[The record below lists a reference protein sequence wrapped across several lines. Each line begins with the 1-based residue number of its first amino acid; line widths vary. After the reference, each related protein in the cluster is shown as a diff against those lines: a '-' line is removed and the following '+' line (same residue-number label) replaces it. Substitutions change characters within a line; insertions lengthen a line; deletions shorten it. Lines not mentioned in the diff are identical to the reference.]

1 MKIYNYDPETFELIS
16 EGLADINPLSPNEFI
31 LPQFS
36 TSIAPPEIDEH
47 QIPVFINLEWV
58 LIDDYRG
65 EKVYDKQSLEEFTIK
80 TLGKIPDEFTSIE
93 PPNSYCEWDYV
104 QNAWVENTEKHLAF
118 KVNELIFNIRDRAQQ
133 EINILDDSYPD
144 FEKLTWQDQ
153 EREARA
159 YLKDNSE
166 LTPTISAIAQAR
178 NIDLFDLANKI
189 VNKADDY
196 RSMAAAI
203 IGKRQRIEDEI
214 KILYIE
220 KDIEKL
226 YSISW

>member
-1 MKIYNYDPETFELIS
+1 MKIYNYHPETFELMS
-16 EGLADINPLSPNEFI
+16 EGFADISPLSPNEFI

-36 TSIAPPEIDEH
+36 TSIAPPEFDEH

-65 EKVYDKQSLEEFTIK
+65 EKVYDKQSLEEFSIN
-80 TLGKIPDEFTSIE
+80 TLGKIPDEFTVIE
-93 PPNSYCEWDYV
+93 PPNKFCEWDDV
-104 QNAWVENTEKHLAF
+104 QNTWIENTEKHLTF
-118 KVNELIFNIRDRAQQ
+118 KVNELIFSIRDSAQQ
-133 EINILDDSYPD
+133 EINILDNSYPD

-214 KILYIE
+214 KKLHAE
-220 KDIEKL
+220 KNVDSL